1 MFLFVVSN
9 ISLFSLPGTKTDL
22 RTDSATIEALA
33 EAGQV
38 VVEQEAGKDLASK
51 VGAVDYVECS
61 ALTQEGIEEV
71 FNKVGASTDI
81 YLFHFYFFRLF
92 FPQNSRW
99 KSGDLSN
106 QKICVPFYELYQI
119 SIKIKINKNLSVHPV
134 TKCR

>member
-1 MFLFVVSN
+1 MYIHVICLLFLIFLYS
-9 ISLFSLPGTKTDL
+9 GTKTDL

-71 FNKVGASTDI
+71 FNKVGDRQIFTFFIFIISD
-81 YLFHFYFFRLF
+81 YFFHRIRGGRVET
-92 FPQNSRW
+92 FPTKRFVFNFMNRIRFRY
-99 KSGDLSN
+99 KS
-106 QKICVPFYELYQI
+106 K
-119 SIKIKINKNLSVHPV
+119 
-134 TKCR
+134 